1 MCATN
6 TTNVP
11 ATSDD
16 WILVINQ
23 VNGKTFK
30 PVIDD
35 NGNLSWEI

>member
-11 ATSDD
+11 TTSDD

-30 PVIDD
+30 PTVDEE
-35 NGNLSWEI
+35 GNLS